1 MTPEELESQF
11 LSIASLL
18 SAEAGSANYYSGQ
31 VDGTPFL
38 MKLVSVD
45 PPAYMFK
52 LRMTESHNLHSDW
65 PNTLSEEY
73 VDANV
78 DCEIEGDYIFLWI
91 RDSSSLSAEKIATLV
106 RSCIDHHSSFFPE
119 AAGYCFDCSEFGK
132 ASVIQ
137 SSASI
142 TSICE
147 GCLDKRSEARSLEE
161 VRLNKSS
168 GALTF
173 LVPVAI
179 ALSAFGW
186 AIFWWLYDAAF
197 TAAHADR
204 IWAPRILI
212 IAVVLGVGFGLGW
225 PVGKLLHRSGLVK
238 RLSPAGLSIAATILA
253 LVIGEL
259 LFASYI
265 VLRATGSMD
274 FGLILQNTL
283 PIAFG
288 GNIMYALLKIGFAFT
303 FGAAVYH
310 IAKPKEARLTL

>member
-1 MTPEELESQF
+1 MTTEELESQF
-11 LSIASLL
+11 LSVASLL
-18 SAEAGSANYYSGQ
+18 SAEAGSANYYCGQ

-52 LRMTESHNLHSDW
+52 LRMTEPHNLHSDW
-65 PNTLSEEY
+65 PSTLSEEY

-91 RDSSSLSAEKIATLV
+91 RDSIALNAEKVAALV
-106 RSCIDHHSSFFPE
+106 RSCIDHHSSYFPE
-119 AAGYCFDCSEFGK
+119 AAGYCFDCGELGN

-147 GCLDKRSEARSLEE
+147 SCLDKRSEARRLEND
-161 VRLNKSS
+161 RLNESS
-168 GALTF
+168 GSLTF
-173 LVPVAI
+173 LVPVAVTV
-179 ALSAFGW
+179 SAFGW

-197 TAAHADR
+197 IAVHAER

-212 IAVVLGVGFGLGW
+212 LAVVLGVGFGLGW

-253 LVIGEL
+253 VAIGEL

-265 VLRATGSMD
+265 VLRATGSID
-274 FGLILQNTL
+274 FSLILQNTL

-288 GNIMYALLKIGFAFT
+288 GNIMYALLKIGFAIT
-303 FGAAVYH
+303 FCAAVYH
-310 IAKPKEARLTL
+310 IAKPKEAKLTL